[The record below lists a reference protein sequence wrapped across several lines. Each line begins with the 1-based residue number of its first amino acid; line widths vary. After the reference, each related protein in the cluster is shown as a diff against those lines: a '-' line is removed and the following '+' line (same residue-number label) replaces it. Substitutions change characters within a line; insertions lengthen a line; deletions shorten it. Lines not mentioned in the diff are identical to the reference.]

1 MTDDT
6 GNGPLAGRSAVVTG
20 GGSGVGAAMALA
32 FAKAG
37 AAVHIAGRRAE
48 PLEAV
53 AARHERIVW
62 TAADVTDEASVDTL
76 FERAGP
82 VDIVVANA
90 GAAESAPF
98 ARTGLDL
105 WERMIAL
112 NLTGVFLTLRAGMK
126 AMRDPAWGRLIA
138 VSSTAGLKGYPYVS
152 AYTAAKHGVVGL
164 TRALALEVAR
174 TGVTVNALC
183 PGFLD
188 TEMTERS
195 IATITEATGMS
206 PEDARARLAGSN
218 PQQRLIDPEEVA
230 AAALW
235 LCQDAA
241 AAVNGQAIALSGGEI

>member
-1 MTDDT
+1 MTHEA
-6 GNGPLAGRSAVVTG
+6 GILPLAGRVAVVTG
-20 GGSGVGAAMALA
+20 GGSGVGAAMALG

-37 AAVHIAGRRAE
+37 AQVRIAGRRAG

-53 AARHERIVW
+53 AARHERIAW
-62 TAADVTDEASVDTL
+62 TVADVTDEASVEAL
-76 FERAGP
+76 FDRAGP

-90 GAAESAPF
+90 GTAESAPF
-98 ARTGLDL
+98 VRTGRDL
-105 WERMIAL
+105 WERMIAF

-126 AMRDPAWGRLIA
+126 TIRDPAWGRLISIA
-138 VSSTAGLKGYPYVS
+138 STAGLKGYPYVS
-152 AYTAAKHGVVGL
+152 AYAAAKHGVVGL

-174 TGVTVNALC
+174 TGITVNALC

-188 TEMTERS
+188 TEMTDRS
-195 IATITEATGMS
+195 IATIVEATGMT
-206 PEDARARLAGSN
+206 PDNARKRLAASN

-235 LCQDAA
+235 LCQDSA

>member
-1 MTDDT
+1 MTHEA
-6 GNGPLAGRSAVVTG
+6 GILPLAGRVAVVTG
-20 GGSGVGAAMALA
+20 GGSGVGAAMALG

-37 AAVHIAGRRAE
+37 AQVRIAGRRAG

-53 AARHERIVW
+53 AARHERIAW
-62 TAADVTDEASVDTL
+62 TVADVTDEASVEAL
-76 FERAGP
+76 FDRAGP

-90 GAAESAPF
+90 GTAESAPF
-98 ARTGLDL
+98 VRTGRDL
-105 WERMIAL
+105 WERMIAF

-126 AMRDPAWGRLIA
+126 TIRDPAWGRLISVA
-138 VSSTAGLKGYPYVS
+138 STAGLKGYPYVS
-152 AYTAAKHGVVGL
+152 AYAAAKHGVVGL

-174 TGVTVNALC
+174 TGITVNALC

-188 TEMTERS
+188 TEMTDRS
-195 IATITEATGMS
+195 IATIVEATGMT
-206 PEDARARLAGSN
+206 PDNARKRLAASN

-235 LCQDAA
+235 LCQDSA